1 MVVKIRKAT
10 KKNFETIARLI
21 NKEYSKHPYN
31 EPWKKENAIR
41 TLNYF
46 SKIGSIRVLINVNKI
61 IGFIIFR
68 IENYN
73 DRDAIMIEELIVD
86 SDFQGKG
93 FGKKLIEFVEDY
105 ARHKKIKKIW
115 LIASRDAPAYNFY
128 EKIGYKLCKRIVMFD
143 KALK

>member
-1 MVVKIRKAT
+1 MKIRKAT
-10 KKNFETIARLI
+10 KKDFESIAKLI
-21 NKEYSKHPYN
+21 NKEYLKLPYN
-31 EPWKKENAIR
+31 EPWEKKNAVR
-41 TLNYF
+41 TLVYF
-46 SKIGSIRVLINVNKI
+46 SKIGSIHVLANNKEI

-73 DRDAIMIEELIVD
+73 DRDAIMIEELIID

-93 FGKKLIEFVEDY
+93 FGRKLVRFVEDY
-105 ARHKKIKKIW
+105 AKHKKIKKVW

-143 KALK
+143 KEIK